1 MASDVDIVN
10 LALGYLGDSA
20 NVSSINPPDSV
31 QAEHAQRFY
40 PLARDALLDMM
51 NWGFATKRTTPSQT
65 TVPAGA
71 SGMWRYAYLA
81 PSDCINVQRVFDPSQ
96 SDDFVMGIPQPYD
109 GFWPGSSSYP
119 ASSSGMTGVVT
130 PQPFSVETD
139 SNGDYIIYSN
149 QINAAIAYTAQI
161 TDTTKFGPSFTV
173 ALAWLLASYL
183 AGPIIKGTEG
193 IKMAQAC
200 LKAFAAAKA
209 AASESDANERRIDST
224 NAAIAPWLAAR

>member
-31 QAEHAQRFY
+31 QAEHAARFY
-40 PLARDALLDMM
+40 PLARDALLNMH
-51 NWGFATKRTTPSQT
+51 NWGFATKRALPASIA
-65 TVPAGA
+65 VPPEAA
-71 SGMWRYAYLA
+71 GMWAYAYIA
-81 PSDCINVQRVFDPSQ
+81 PDDELSITRVYDPAQ

-119 ASSSGMTGVVT
+119 ASSSGLTGNIT
-130 PQPFSVETD
+130 PQPFSVETNA
-139 SNGDYIIYSN
+139 NGDGIIYTN
-149 QINAAIAYTAQI
+149 QANAAVSYTASI
-161 TDTTKFGPSFTV
+161 SDTTKFGPAFTV

-200 LKAFAAAKA
+200 LKAFAGAKA
-209 AASESDANERRIDST
+209 EAVMSDANERRIDST
-224 NAAIAPWLAAR
+224 NATTAPWLTGR

>member
-1 MASDVDIVN
+1 MASDVDICN
-10 LALGYLGDSA
+10 LALGYLGDAA

-31 QAEHAQRFY
+31 QAEHCQRFY

-51 NWGFATKRTTPSQT
+51 NWGFATKRATPSQIA
-65 TVPAGA
+65 VPAQV
-71 SGMWRYAYLA
+71 SGIWAYAYIA
-81 PSDCINVQRVFDPSQ
+81 PSDCLNVQRVYDPTQ
-96 SDDFVMGIPQPYD
+96 SDDFVQGIPQPYD

-119 ASSSGMTGVVT
+119 ASSSGMVGLVT
-130 PQPFSVETD
+130 PQAFSVESD
-139 SNGDYIIYSN
+139 SNGDYIIYTN
-149 QINAAIAYTAQI
+149 QQNAAISYTSQV

-200 LKAFAAAKA
+200 LKAFQTAKA
-209 AASESDANERRIDST
+209 AAGESDANERRVTST
-224 NAAIAPWLAAR
+224 NTTIAPWLAGR